1 MMSDWIDISQALNTK
16 TVGWPGDTSFS
27 YNLSCTKAESGSVNV
42 GNIKMSTHFGTHID
56 APFHFDDHGKK
67 VHELDLDIYIGPAL
81 IIEWKGNGT
90 LKAADFKNIEFGET
104 SRVLIRTNSWKD
116 RSAFPQSIPSI
127 DLGLPKFLAEKGIR
141 LLGLDLPS
149 VDQLDSKDLQSHHEL
164 AKNGIHILEGLVLEN
179 IELGWY
185 ELSALP
191 LSLTGADG
199 SPVRAVV
206 RKLSK

>member
-1 MMSDWIDISQALNTK
+1 MSDWIDISQALNSQ
-16 TVGWPGDTSFS
+16 TVEWPGDTRFA

-42 GNIKMSTHFGTHID
+42 GQFIMSTHFGTHID
-56 APFHFDDHGKK
+56 APFHFDDYGKK

-81 IIEWKGNGT
+81 LIEWNGSGT
-90 LKAADFKNIEFGET
+90 LKASDFKEVEFGEV
-104 SRVLIRTNSWKD
+104 SRVLIRTNSWTD
-116 RSAFPQSIPSI
+116 RSVFPQSIPTI
-127 DLGLPKFLAEKGIR
+127 DLGLPKFLAEKGVR
-141 LLGLDLPS
+141 LMGLDLPT
-149 VDQLDSKDLQSHHEL
+149 VDQLDSKDLPSHHEL

-199 SPVRAVV
+199 SPVRAVI
-206 RKLSK
+206 RKLIK